1 MKITMENLESA
12 EEKFDPNTMIH
23 FPNGLPG
30 FEDCKRFKIVHSEKS
45 PIIVWLQSLDDPNVE
60 FSLADPELLKVTYD
74 LTLTDEENNTLQLEA
89 GDGLKTAVLLSQ
101 QDKNDITEQSG
112 ILANFKSPIVINLS
126 KRIAIQKSF
135 SSAELLISP

>member
-1 MKITMENLESA
+1 MENLDPA
-12 EEKFDPNTMIH
+12 ETKFDPNTMIH

-30 FEDCKRFKIVHSEKS
+30 FESCKRFKIVHSDKN
-45 PIIVWLQSLDDPNVE
+45 PIIVWLQSIDDPTIE
-60 FSLADPELLKVTYD
+60 FSLADPDLLKVTYD

-101 QDKNDITEQSG
+101 QEQNDISDQSG

-135 SSAELLISP
+135 NSAELLISP

>member
-1 MKITMENLESA
+1 MENLDSA
-12 EEKFDPNTMIH
+12 EAKFDPNTMIH

-30 FEDCKRFKIVHSEKS
+30 FESCKKFKIVHSEKS
-45 PIIVWLQSLDDPNVE
+45 PLIVWLQSIDDPTVE

-101 QDKNDITEQSG
+101 QEKNNLSEQGS

-135 SSAELLISP
+135 NSAELLISP